1 MRVLRF
7 LLALVAAFVVYVTLT
22 RVFPSAARAT
32 DVFGL
37 VLVYFAMS
45 SGSAGGLLFGMAA
58 GLVHDLASSSP
69 LGLNGFAGTLAGYF
83 VARVALQI
91 ESTQLSVV
99 GVFFA
104 LGVAVEEAAR
114 ALLVFL
120 FVDAANPSDPLWV
133 GARVLTSGA
142 LGLALVILRRRLSGR
157 LERWR
162 QMRRVRMRLGDS
174 S

>member
-7 LLALVAAFVVYVTLT
+7 LLALVGAFVLYVTLT
-22 RVFPSAARAT
+22 RVFPPVARAT

-45 SGSAGGLLFGMAA
+45 SGSAAGLLFGMVA
-58 GLVHDLASSSP
+58 GLTHDVASSSP

-83 VARVALQI
+83 VSRVALQI

-104 LGVAVEEAAR
+104 LGVAIEEAAR
-114 ALLVFL
+114 ALLIYL
-120 FVDAANPSDPLWV
+120 LVDSANPSDPLWV

-142 LGLALVILRRRLSGR
+142 LGLLLVILRRRLSGR

-162 QMRRVRMRLGDS
+162 QMRRVRMRLGGS
-174 S
+174 P